1 MPAAPFFPTSF
12 MLNSIF
18 APIRVVLYIFTA
30 CLFLGAAFGYQAVQK
45 KKALQWRT
53 LNDQNSL
60 QARHENAYV
69 EANGKFYLMGGRG
82 SRRVEIYDPADST
95 WSTGSLPPDN
105 MQLHHF
111 QAVAI
116 GDTIYII
123 SAYTDTFPDE
133 NAVEE
138 VLKYAVNT
146 DQWVVGSTIPAARRR
161 GSGGAVLYNGKIY
174 LVGGSTG
181 GHGNNAVRK
190 NQFDEYDPV
199 TDTWTTLPDAPFA
212 RDHVH
217 AAVVGDKLYV
227 TGGRNGSNGDNV
239 EEVDVYDFN
248 AGSWSTLP
256 SSGDMPIPRAGA
268 ASVAVGNY
276 VVVIGGESTRDLAHD
291 EVHALNTLTNTWITM
306 DALGT
311 GRHGTQAI
319 FYNENIYIAS
329 GSGMKGGSP
338 ELTSHEVLETDGAT
352 VLPVELA
359 PGFRATA
366 NNNEVTLRWRTL
378 SETNN
383 AGFEV
388 EHNIE
393 GRFSAVGFVRGA
405 GTTTEVQDYQFTLTD
420 LPPGRHV
427 FRLKQI
433 DFDGTFAYSPQT
445 MVFIQVANAVHLG
458 DVYPNPLN
466 PEGRFTLTLAQ
477 SQEVTIGVYDMLGRR
492 VATVHEG
499 QLVGQIAH
507 TFSLNASNLAGG
519 KYLVVAEGRNFT
531 VSTPFTVLK

>member
-1 MPAAPFFPTSF
+1 
-12 MLNSIF
+12 MLNRSSAPVRILLISIVAF
-18 APIRVVLYIFTA
+18 FVI
-30 CLFLGAAFGYQAVQK
+30 GASYAYETFQEK
-45 KKALQWRT
+45 RALQWRT

-95 WSTGSLPPDN
+95 WTTGSLPPDN

-116 GDTIYII
+116 GDTIYIV

-146 DQWVVGSTIPAARRR
+146 DTWVVGSTIPASRRR
-161 GSGGAVLYNGKIY
+161 GSGGAVHYNGKIY

-181 GHGNNAVRK
+181 GHGGSAVRK

-199 TDTWTTLPDAPFA
+199 TDTWTTLPSAPFA

-217 AAVVGDKLYV
+217 AAVVGNKLYV
-227 TGGRNGSNGDNV
+227 IGGRNGSNGDNV

-256 SSGDMPIPRAGA
+256 GASDFPIPRAGA
-268 ASVAVGNY
+268 SSVAVGNY

-291 EVHALNTLTNTWITM
+291 EVHALNTLTNDWVTM
-306 DALGT
+306 DPLGV

-319 FYNENIYIAS
+319 FYNDNIYIAS
-329 GSGMKGGSP
+329 GSGMKGGTP
-338 ELTSHEVLETDGAT
+338 ELTSHEVFETEGET

-359 PGFRATA
+359 PGFAATI
-366 NNNEVTLRWRTL
+366 NNNDVTLNWRTL

-388 EHNIE
+388 EQYKD
-393 GRFSAVGFVRGA
+393 GVFTALGFVRGA
-405 GTTTEVQDYQFTLTD
+405 GTTTEAQDYQFNVGEQ
-420 LPPGRHV
+420 PPGRHV

-433 DFDGTFAYSPQT
+433 DFDGTFAYSPQA
-445 MVFIQVANAVHLG
+445 VALIHTASAAHLG
-458 DVYPNPLN
+458 AVYPNPLN

-477 SQEVTIGVYDMLGRR
+477 TQDVTIGLYDLLGRQIS
-492 VATVHEG
+492 VIYNG
-499 QLVGQIAH
+499 QLEGALAH
-507 TFSLNASNLAGG
+507 TFALDASALAGG
-519 KYLVVAEGRNFT
+519 KYLVVAEGRQFS
-531 VSTPFTVLK
+531 VSKPFTVLK